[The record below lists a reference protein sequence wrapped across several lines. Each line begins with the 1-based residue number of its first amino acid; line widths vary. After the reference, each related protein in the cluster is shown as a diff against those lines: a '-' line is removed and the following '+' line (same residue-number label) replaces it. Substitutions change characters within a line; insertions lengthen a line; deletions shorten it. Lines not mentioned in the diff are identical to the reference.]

1 MEHCPI
7 CSQPLVPFRA
17 KLVCRTP
24 GCGFMENCCDGG
36 WMSAGGERSS
46 GADERLTPAERRD
59 TSHPR
64 GDATQVDAL
73 STERPSE

>member
-1 MEHCPI
+1 MEHCPL

-36 WMSAGGERSS
+36 W
-46 GADERLTPAERRD
+46 L
-59 TSHPR
+59 PR
-64 GDATQVDAL
+64 GRSAEAGPATVCGAKDEDAG
-73 STERPSE
+73 RPRDDLADRAKR

>member
-17 KLVCRTP
+17 KLICRTP

-36 WMSAGGERSS
+36 WMLRNSKPSCTKPS
-46 GADERLTPAERRD
+46 GAVLRATDPSADSTLSAAPARD
-59 TSHPR
+59 
-64 GDATQVDAL
+64 
-73 STERPSE
+73 

>member
-17 KLVCRTP
+17 KMVCRTP

-36 WMSAGGERSS
+36 WMSRGVDRNVGPLNEMDVPSVKPSRTSS
-46 GADERLTPAERRD
+46 VSDD
-59 TSHPR
+59 C
-64 GDATQVDAL
+64 
-73 STERPSE
+73 RPS

>member
-1 MEHCPI
+1 MANCLV

-36 WMSAGGERSS
+36 WMSRGGEQNAGRVNEAGPPNVQPSRTSS
-46 GADERLTPAERRD
+46 RTDDRR
-59 TSHPR
+59 
-64 GDATQVDAL
+64 Q
-73 STERPSE
+73 E